1 MILGIICMSYHF
13 FKFQKKRATEPLYIP
28 HWGKWGDQ
36 PAASFRQRNLTE
48 DRKTLKPFIYEN
60 QNSY

>member
-1 MILGIICMSYHF
+1 MSYHF